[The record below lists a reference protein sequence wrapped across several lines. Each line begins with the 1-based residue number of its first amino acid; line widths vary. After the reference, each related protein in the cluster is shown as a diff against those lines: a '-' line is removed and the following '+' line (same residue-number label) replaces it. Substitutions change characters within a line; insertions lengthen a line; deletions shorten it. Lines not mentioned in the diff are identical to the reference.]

1 MSNLHEHRLESDMPL
16 LEHLMAQGEMVPAQM
31 PAPSHWT
38 AEKRLAAAVF
48 AAALCEIRDHA
59 GERKYRRRVA
69 EDLEWIHSE
78 EREWPFAFLRL
89 CDLFGL
95 DAVWVRSI
103 VRQWVDE
110 PGNGARRAFST
121 FRQAA

>member
-1 MSNLHEHRLESDMPL
+1 MNGITRHDLDLPI
-16 LEHLMAQGEMVPAQM
+16 LEHLMARGEMVAAQQ
-31 PAPSHWT
+31 AGPSAWS

-48 AAALCEIRDHA
+48 AGALVEIRDHS

-69 EDLEWIHSE
+69 EDLQWVEANDDG
-78 EREWPFAFLRL
+78 WPYSFVRL

-95 DAVWVRSI
+95 EPKWVRAV
-103 VRQWVDE
+103 VRFWVTE
-110 PGNGARRAFST
+110 PNAYSRRTFST